1 MIITILIFL
10 AVLSILVFV
19 HELGHFVVAKRSG
32 MKVHEFGFGFPPRLF
47 GIQKVNGKWKIVW
60 GHKDTETDDTVYS
73 VNWIPL
79 GGFVKI
85 MGEDNDDGQVDERS
99 FGNKP
104 FWRRFFT
111 LAAGVIMNFILAGLL
126 LAVGYGVGLPV
137 AVQSLD
143 QVPNGATFTERQVA
157 IIDVAKESPAE
168 KAGIMSSDIVESVD
182 AQKFETVEALQEYV
196 KTNKGKEMSF
206 EVKRVNETKT
216 FKVQSTAEP
225 KEGEGVVGVGLALYG
240 KIQFGPLAAIGQG
253 FQTAYSQLVAIGT
266 GLYNLFASGDGLESL
281 GGPVKIA
288 QITGQ
293 VADMGII
300 PLLQFAAFLSLNL
313 ALLNALPLPALDGG
327 RILFLLIEKV
337 RGKKNNAKIEQYANA
352 IGFIALLLL
361 MIAITAKDVSQLE
374 SIKNLFS

>member
-10 AVLSILVFV
+10 AVLSLLVFV
-19 HELGHFVVAKRSG
+19 HEAGHFIVAKRSG

-60 GHKDTETDDTVYS
+60 GNKEDGAQDTVYS
-73 VNWIPL
+73 INWIPL

-85 MGEDNDDGQVDERS
+85 MGEDNDSTDEQS
-99 FGNKP
+99 FVNKP

-111 LAAGVIMNFILAGLL
+111 LSAGVIMNFILAGVL
-126 LAVGYGVGLPV
+126 LAICYGVGSPV

-143 QVPNGATFTERQVA
+143 QVPQGAKFTDTRVA
-157 IIDVAKESPAE
+157 IIDVASNSPAE
-168 KAGIMSSDIVESVD
+168 KAGIQQSDIVVSIDGQQFDNVQAFQD
-182 AQKFETVEALQEYV
+182 YV
-196 KTNKGKEMSF
+196 RANKGKEMNF
-206 EVKRVNETKT
+206 EVKRINEIKS

-240 KIQFGPLAAIGQG
+240 KLRFSPLPAIGQG
-253 FQTAYSQLVAIGT
+253 FQTAYQQLAAIAT
-266 GLYNLFASGDGLESL
+266 GLYDLFTSGEGVKSL

-293 VADMGII
+293 IADTGFI

-313 ALLNALPLPALDGG
+313 ALLNALPIPALDGG

-337 RGKKNNAKIEQYANA
+337 RGKRNNAKLEQYANA
-352 IGFIALLLL
+352 IGFIVLLLL
-361 MIAITAKDVSQLE
+361 MLVISVRDVSQLE
-374 SIKNLFS
+374 SVKNLFS

>member
-10 AVLSILVFV
+10 AVLSVLVFV

-47 GIQKVNGKWKIVW
+47 GIQKVDGKWKFVW
-60 GHKDTETDDTVYS
+60 GHKDTKTDDTVYS

-111 LAAGVIMNFILAGLL
+111 LSAGVIMNFILAGFL
-126 LAVGYGVGLPV
+126 LAIGYGVGLPV
-137 AVQSLD
+137 AVQNLD
-143 QVPNGATFTERQVA
+143 QVPSGATFTERQVA
-157 IIDVAKESPAE
+157 IIDVLKDSPAE

-182 AQKFETVEALQEYV
+182 GQKFETVEALQEYV

-206 EVKRVNETKT
+206 EVKRVNEVKT
-216 FKVQSTAEP
+216 FTVKSNAEP

-240 KIQFGPLAAIGQG
+240 KIQFGPLASIGQG
-253 FQTAYSQLVAIGT
+253 FQTAYTQLVAIGT
-266 GLYNLFASGDGLESL
+266 GLYHLFTSGDGVESL

-293 VADMGII
+293 VASLGII

-361 MIAITAKDVSQLE
+361 MVAITAKDVLQLE

>member
-10 AVLSILVFV
+10 IVLSILVFV

-47 GIQKVNGKWKIVW
+47 GIQKVGGKWKFVW
-60 GHKDTETDDTVYS
+60 GHKDTETDNTVYS

-85 MGEDNDDGQVDERS
+85 MGEDNDSEDPQS
-99 FGNKP
+99 FVNKP

-126 LAVGYGVGLPV
+126 LAVGYMVGSPV
-137 AVQSLD
+137 AVED
-143 QVPNGATFTERQVA
+143 INQVPKGATFTERQVA
-157 IIDVAKESPAE
+157 IIDVAENSPAS
-168 KAGIMSSDIVESVD
+168 KAGILPSDIIQTVD
-182 AQKFETVEALQEYV
+182 GQSFDNIQGFQEYV
-196 KTNKGKEMSF
+196 QNNKGKAMSF
-206 EVKRVNETKT
+206 DVKRVNEQKT
-216 FKVQSTAEP
+216 FEVQTMTEQ
-225 KEGEGVVGVGLALYG
+225 KEGEGVVGVSLALYG
-240 KIQFGPLAAIGQG
+240 KIKFGPLAAIAQG
-253 FQTAYSQLVAIGT
+253 YQTAYQQIIAIAT
-266 GLYNLFASGDGLESL
+266 GLYDLFSTGNGLESL

-293 VADMGII
+293 IADTGFI

-313 ALLNALPLPALDGG
+313 ALLNALPIPALDGG
-327 RILFLLIEKV
+327 RILFLLIEKI
-337 RGKKNNAKIEQYANA
+337 RGKKNNAKLEQYANA
-352 IGFIALLLL
+352 IGFMALLLL
-361 MIAITAKDVSQLE
+361 MLVITVRDVSQLE

>member
-10 AVLSILVFV
+10 IVLSILVFV

-47 GIQKVNGKWKIVW
+47 GIQKVDGKWKFVW

-85 MGEDNDDGQVDERS
+85 MGEDNDSEDPQS
-99 FGNKP
+99 FVNKP

-111 LAAGVIMNFILAGLL
+111 LAAGVIMNFVLAGLL
-126 LAVGYGVGLPV
+126 LSIAYMVGSPV
-137 AVQSLD
+137 AVED
-143 QVPNGATFTERQVA
+143 INQVPKGATFTERQVA
-157 IIDVAKESPAE
+157 IIDVAENSPAS
-168 KAGIMSSDIVESVD
+168 KAGILPSDIIQTVD
-182 AQKFETVEALQEYV
+182 GQSFDNIQGFQEYV
-196 KTNKGKEMSF
+196 QNNKGKAMSF
-206 EVKRVNETKT
+206 DVKRVNEQKT
-216 FKVQSTAEP
+216 FEVQTMTEQ
-225 KEGEGVVGVGLALYG
+225 KEGEGVVGVSLALYG
-240 KIQFGPLAAIGQG
+240 KIKFGPLAAIAQG
-253 FQTAYSQLVAIGT
+253 YQTAYQQIIAIAT
-266 GLYNLFASGDGLESL
+266 GLYDLFSTGNGLESL

-293 VADMGII
+293 IADTGFI

-313 ALLNALPLPALDGG
+313 ALLNALPIPALDGG
-327 RILFLLIEKV
+327 RILFLLIEKI
-337 RGKKNNAKIEQYANA
+337 RGKKNNAKLEQYANA
-352 IGFIALLLL
+352 IGFMALLLL
-361 MIAITAKDVSQLE
+361 MLVITVRDVSQLE